1 MGDIN
6 HGDVVSLVELFE
18 ISNDLIAE
26 SDVEGGN
33 GFVEEEETWRC
44 GDASG

>member
-1 MGDIN
+1 MGDVD

-26 SDVEGGN
+26 SDVEGCD
-33 GFVEEEETWRC
+33 GFVEEKEAWRC